1 MSTSY
6 LEVYLVSIAFI
17 NSKYRSIFKIYN
29 TMLPFALGDDL
40 VIYVSIHIDL
50 STYIYIHRYIYT
62 YIHRYIYTHICTHT
76 RVPLICKIYTV
87 AYLLL
92 V

>member
-50 STYIYIHRYIYT
+50 STYIYIYT
-62 YIHRYIYTHICTHT
+62 DIYTHTYTDIYTHT
-76 RVPLICKIYTV
+76 YVHTLV
-87 AYLLL
+87 YL
-92 V
+92 

>member
-6 LEVYLVSIAFI
+6 LEVYLVPIAFI
-17 NSKYRSIFKIYN
+17 NSKYRSICKIYN
-29 TMLPFALGDDL
+29 TLLPFALGDDL
-40 VIYVSIHIDL
+40 VIYVPIHIDL
-50 STYIYIHRYIYT
+50 STYICTYIYMYIHT
-62 YIHRYIYTHICTHT
+62 YTHIHTHT
-76 RVPLICKIYTV
+76 HVPLICKIYTV

>member
-6 LEVYLVSIAFI
+6 FEVYLVSIAFI

-29 TMLPFALGDDL
+29 KMLPFSLGDDL
-40 VIYVSIHIDL
+40 VIYVSRHIDL
-50 STYIYIHRYIYT
+50 STYIYIYIYI
-62 YIHRYIYTHICTHT
+62 YIHRYIYIHIRTHT
-76 RVPLICKIYTV
+76 HVPLICKIYTV

>member
-40 VIYVSIHIDL
+40 VIYVSIRIDL

-62 YIHRYIYTHICTHT
+62 YTYTDIYTHTQMYIHT
-76 RVPLICKIYTV
+76 YVHTLM
-87 AYLLL
+87 YL
-92 V
+92 